1 MKKILIV
8 DDDTS
13 NLEILK
19 EILELD
25 GYETLTTTLG
35 LQAIELAIR
44 HIPDIILLDIMLPD
58 MSGIDV
64 CAKIR
69 TNPLLND
76 CAIIMITGLG
86 NRDIR
91 LKALKS
97 GANEFLNKPLDPIE
111 ITTRIQNQLRI
122 KAAKEKISSAL
133 DELNN
138 INQYSE
144 SLLESI
150 KLSIFDFPDT
160 IEAFLTQIITSY
172 SYQTG
177 IPEIILV
184 AGRQD
189 DNQYMIYAFKIQD
202 RRIIGKDFFEI
213 NDLGMR
219 FADLNGK
226 QIFYDQGHLDNQFD
240 PSYLHPSLL
249 KFCNPITNGI
259 IYTRNELN
267 LFTFNY
273 QNLATAMEEYF
284 IRGFLLHLNFYMTI
298 NRQIKKIQG
307 FFIYSIGSLAR
318 AAEANDEDTGKH
330 IVRVNEYSYLL
341 AREMGMDTEFCKR
354 IRIMAQLH
362 DVGKIHIHP
371 DILKKPTKLT
381 PEEWELIRAHP
392 LSGARIIGNSPD
404 FAMARMIA
412 LQHHENWDGS
422 GYPFG
427 IGGTEISMAA
437 RIVKLVDIYDAL
449 RNERTYKPSFSHEKS
464 IDIILNGDG
473 RVVPAH
479 FDPDLLQCFRENHT
493 KINDL
498 YEELKDA

>member
-35 LQAIELAIR
+35 LQAIELATR
-44 HIPDIILLDIMLPD
+44 NIPDIILLDIMLPD
-58 MSGIDV
+58 ISGIDV
-64 CAKIR
+64 CTQIR
-69 TNPLLND
+69 TDFRLND
-76 CAIIMITGLG
+76 CAIIVITGLG

-122 KAAKEKISSAL
+122 KAAKEKISYAL
-133 DELNN
+133 DELNH

-144 SLLESI
+144 DLLESI
-150 KLSIFDFPDT
+150 KLSIFDFPET
-160 IEAFLTQIITSY
+160 IDMFISQILKNY
-172 SYQTG
+172 SILEG
-177 IPEIILV
+177 IPQYIIL
-184 AGRQD
+184 AGKQD
-189 DNQYMIYAFKIQD
+189 DKQYQVFAFRIQD
-202 RRIIGKDFFEI
+202 RYIIAKDIFEVNTI
-213 NDLGMR
+213 THD
-219 FADLNGK
+219 FPTQNGK
-226 QIFYDQGHLDNQFD
+226 RCFYDQKQPNNEFN
-240 PSYLHPSLL
+240 PEYLHPAIR
-249 KFCNPITNGI
+249 KFCASISNGI
-259 IYTRNELN
+259 IYTRNELY

-273 QNLATAMEEYF
+273 SNLATSMEEYI

-298 NRQIKKIQG
+298 NRQIKKIQD
-307 FFIYSIGSLAR
+307 FFTYSIGSLAR

-330 IVRVNEYSYLL
+330 IVRVNEYSYQM
-341 AREMGMDTEFCKR
+341 AKEMGMTNDFCNR

-371 DILKKPTKLT
+371 DVLRKATKLT
-381 PEEWELIRAHP
+381 PEEWEMIRAHP
-392 LSGARIIGNSPD
+392 FSGAMIIGDSPD
-404 FAMARMIA
+404 FIMAKQIA

-427 IGGTEISMAA
+427 IRGHEISIAA
-437 RIVKLVDIYDAL
+437 QIVKLVDIYDAL
-449 RNERTYKPSFSHEKS
+449 RNKRIYKPSFSHTKT

-473 RVVPAH
+473 RVMPFH
-479 FDPDLLQCFRENHT
+479 FDPVLLQCFRENHL
-493 KINDL
+493 KIN
-498 YEELKDA
+498 ELFEKLRDE